1 MEGAVKITKM
11 GADTTPVKH
20 MVIPKIEDSKLDG
33 GKKRKI
39 TSTFPRGILKTS
51 KVKIKGVSDPAK
63 HPPLKKFM
71 KKHTVKLLT
80 DSGVKHRRK
89 MIQKKVEK
97 MSDEKV
103 KEMVVKHGLS
113 KGNAPP
119 KLLREI
125 LEGGMLS
132 GFISS

>member
-11 GADTTPVKH
+11 GAEEPKMKN
-20 MVIPKIEDSKLDG
+20 MVIPKVEEPKLDG
-33 GKKRKI
+33 GKKRKS

-63 HPPLKKFM
+63 HPPLRKFM
-71 KKHTVKLLT
+71 KKHTIKLLT

-97 MSDEKV
+97 MSDTHV
-103 KEMVVKHGLS
+103 KELVIKHGLS

>member
-11 GADTTPVKH
+11 GADEPKPKN
-20 MVIPKIEDSKLDG
+20 MVIPVVTEPKLDG
-33 GKKRKI
+33 GRNHKPIK
-39 TSTFPRGILKTS
+39 TFPKGILKTS
-51 KVKIKGVSDPAK
+51 KVKIKGVSDPTK
-63 HPPLKKFM
+63 HPRLKSFM
-71 KKHTVKLLT
+71 KKHTFKLLT

-89 MIQKKVEK
+89 VVQDKVRK

-103 KEMVVKHGLS
+103 RELVIKHGLS
-113 KGNAPP
+113 KGGAPP